1 MEMKELVNLTRE
13 DADLLELVVQAQ
25 VAQVAFSSTIMGA
38 DRDNMVDTVH
48 QLEEIMRKI
57 REGVG
62 QDGKR

>member
-1 MEMKELVNLTRE
+1 MVKLTRE
-13 DADLLELVVQAQ
+13 DVDLLELVVQAQ

-57 REGVG
+57 REGVV

>member
-1 MEMKELVNLTRE
+1 MVNLTRE
-13 DADLLELVVQAQ
+13 DVDLLELVVQAQ

-38 DRDNMVDTVH
+38 DSDNMVDTVH
-48 QLEEIMRKI
+48 QLEKIMRKI